1 MSKEKTAVKINTI
14 TACISGSG
22 AQAHAYFVND
32 DFFKKYE
39 LKISESGSEF
49 NTPFEI
55 SAILDDDTAICK
67 FICHG
72 MHEDPSIEIKFN
84 GKAIQVESLE
94 IDDPFEEET
103 HDTESVLLMRYAENQ
118 DHDFMVPKG
127 MHLLVEVI
135 EYDDGELITEI
146 QTTDK
151 KVELKDFLLEVRD
164 LDSSS
169 DLSEAT
175 YMTGF
180 LNGAEYDILNLQ
192 YKGEPASFDLNFSGI
207 CGGGLYLVKPDS
219 KGVWRNYFE
228 INTSNEKE

>member
-22 AQAHAYFVND
+22 VQAYAYFVND
-32 DFFKKYE
+32 DFLKKYE
-39 LKISESGSEF
+39 LKISDSGREI
-49 NTPFEI
+49 NTPFET
-55 SAILDDDTAICK
+55 SEILDDTTAICK

-72 MHEDPSIEIKFN
+72 MHEDPSIKIKFN
-84 GKAIQVESLE
+84 GKAIDVESLE
-94 IDDPFEEET
+94 IDDPYDDVT
-103 HDTESVLLMRYAENQ
+103 HDVESALLMRYVENQ

-127 MHLLVEVI
+127 MYLLVEVV
-135 EYDDGELITEI
+135 EYEDGELITEI

-164 LDSSS
+164 LDTNS
-169 DLSEAT
+169 DLSQAT

-192 YKGEPASFDLNFSGI
+192 YKAELASFDLNISGI

-219 KGVWRNYFE
+219 KGIWRNYFE
-228 INTSNEKE
+228 IKTSN

>member
-22 AQAHAYFVND
+22 VQAYAYFVND
-32 DFFKKYE
+32 DFLKKYE
-39 LKISESGSEF
+39 LKISDSGREI
-49 NTPFEI
+49 NTPFET
-55 SAILDDDTAICK
+55 SEILDDTTAICK

-72 MHEDPSIEIKFN
+72 MHEDPSIKIKFN
-84 GKAIQVESLE
+84 GKAIDVESLE
-94 IDDPFEEET
+94 IDDPYDDVT
-103 HDTESVLLMRYAENQ
+103 HDVESALLMRYVENQ

-127 MHLLVEVI
+127 MYLLVEVV
-135 EYDDGELITEI
+135 EYEDGELITEI

-164 LDSSS
+164 LDTIS
-169 DLSEAT
+169 DLSQAT

-192 YKGEPASFDLNFSGI
+192 YKAELASFDLNISGI

-219 KGVWRNYFE
+219 KGIWRNYFE
-228 INTSNEKE
+228 IKTSN

>member
-1 MSKEKTAVKINTI
+1 MSKTTNAAKINTI

-22 AQAHAYFVND
+22 VQAHAYFVD
-32 DFFKKYE
+32 DNFMRKYE
-39 LKISESGSEF
+39 IKISDSGSDF
-49 NTPFEI
+49 NTPFET
-55 SAILDDDTAICK
+55 SEILDDATAICK

-72 MHEDPSIEIKFN
+72 MHEDPSIAIKFN

-94 IDDPFEEET
+94 IDDPFEDEA
-103 HDTESVLLMRYAENQ
+103 HDVESALLMRYVENQ
-118 DHDFMVPKG
+118 DHDFMVPEG
-127 MHLLVEVI
+127 MHLLVEVV
-135 EYDDGELITEI
+135 EYDDGELITEL

-164 LDSSS
+164 LDTSS

-175 YMTGF
+175 YMTGL

-207 CGGGLYLVKPDS
+207 CGGGVYLVKPDS
-219 KGVWRNYFE
+219 QGIWRDYFE
-228 INTSNEKE
+228 IRTSEDE